1 METLLL
7 WAGLILIT
15 EGMPYFA
22 FPSLVK
28 KWIAQ
33 VLEISDSLLRILG
46 LISMLFGLSLVY
58 LARRVWGS
66 G

>member
-1 METLLL
+1 METILL
-7 WAGLILIT
+7 WVGLILIV

-46 LISMLFGLSLVY
+46 LGAMLFGLFLVY
-58 LARRVWGS
+58 LARRIL
-66 G
+66 

>member
-1 METLLL
+1 METILL
-7 WAGLILIT
+7 WTGLILVV

-33 VLEISDSLLRILG
+33 VLKLSDALLRVLG
-46 LISMLFGLSLVY
+46 LMAMLFGLFLVY
-58 LARRVWGS
+58 LARRIL
-66 G
+66 

>member
-1 METLLL
+1 METILLL
-7 WAGLILIT
+7 TGLILVV

-33 VLEISDSLLRILG
+33 VLELSDALLRVLG
-46 LISMLFGLSLVY
+46 LVAMLFGLFLVY
-58 LARRVWGS
+58 LARRIL
-66 G
+66 